1 MKKLFTPIKIGN
13 LEIKNR
19 VMMAPM
25 ENGHA
30 DFGGGI
36 NENIIAFLAERAKH
50 EVGIIMSGSI
60 AVTPEG
66 RGLPTQLCSYDET
79 LIPGMKIMAEK
90 IHGAGSLLGAQL
102 YHAGRQATAAVTGLQ
117 PIAPSAMPCAIL
129 GNDPREMAAED
140 FTRVLDAFILGARRC
155 VEIGFDMIELH
166 FAHGYLLH
174 SFLSPHS
181 NKRNDEYGGSFENR
195 MRYPMQVLDAI
206 INEVNGKVPVIIRVS
221 IEEFLDDGLGFEE
234 AKKICLEA
242 EKHGIDAVSIS
253 AASYDSVEYII
264 QPMFIPQGFLVEYA
278 HKMKKLLS
286 VPVIVAGRLNSAE
299 LIEEIIENDKADM
312 VAIGRGLIADEELI
326 SKIKN
331 EDYASIRY
339 CIACNQGCIDKVF
352 VGEGAK
358 CLVNPRAGYELTRNI
373 VPSETPRKVVII
385 GAGPA
390 GLEAA
395 RICRLRGH
403 NVVVLD
409 KVSKIGGKLELLSIP
424 PEKDSFL
431 LFRDYLYG
439 QMTQMGIKFELKDV
453 TSAEDIKPYDPD
465 VVIVATGATQLT
477 PKFPIAADAK
487 VVMAE
492 DVLTGKVDV
501 GETIAVIGG
510 GLVGAETAKY
520 LCSQNK
526 TVHIIEMLDA
536 IGKDYGATYIGHN
549 LSFLTKKGAVS
560 HVNSKVIAVEKG
572 AVILEN
578 ETIAADSVVV
588 AVGYQPDDTLEHELK
603 SIFQKVY
610 KIGDA
615 KSPRRVLDATSEGF
629 ETANQ
634 I

>member
-1 MKKLFTPIKIGN
+1 MRKLFTPIKIGN

-30 DFGGGI
+30 TFGGGI
-36 NENIIAFLAERAKH
+36 NDNIVAFLVERAKH
-50 EVGIIMSGSI
+50 DVGVIMTGSI

-66 RGLPTQLCSYDET
+66 RGLPTQLCSYDEK
-79 LIPGMKIMAEK
+79 LIPGMKTLVDK
-90 IHGAGSLLGAQL
+90 IHQAGSLLGAQL
-102 YHAGRQATAAVTGLQ
+102 YHAGRQATSAVTGIQ
-117 PIAPSAMPCAIL
+117 PIAPSAMPCVIL
-129 GNDPREMAAED
+129 HNDPREMVAED
-140 FTRVLDAFILGARRC
+140 FTRVLDAFVLGAKRC
-155 VEIGFDMIELH
+155 VEIGFDMIEVH

-181 NKRNDEYGGSFENR
+181 NKRTDEYGGSLENR

-206 INEVNGKVPVIIRVS
+206 IKEVNGKVPVIIRVS
-221 IEEFLDDGLGFEE
+221 IDEFLDDGLCFDES
-234 AKKICLEA
+234 KQVCLEA
-242 EKHGIDAVSIS
+242 EKHGVDAISIS

-264 QPMFIPQGFLVEYA
+264 QPMFVPQGFLVEYA
-278 HKMKKLLS
+278 HEMKKLLS
-286 VPVIVAGRLNSAE
+286 IPVIVAGRLNSAE
-299 LIEEIIENDKADM
+299 LIEEIIESGKADM

-358 CLVNPRAGYELTRNI
+358 CLVNPRAGYELTRNT
-373 VPSETPRKVVII
+373 VPSKHPKKVVIV
-385 GAGPA
+385 GAGAA

-395 RICRLRGH
+395 RTCKLRGH
-403 NVVVLD
+403 DVIVFD
-409 KVSKIGGKLELLSIP
+409 KVSRIGGKLELLSLP

-431 LFRDYLYG
+431 KFRDYLYG
-439 QMTQMGIKFELKDV
+439 QMTQLGIKFELKDV
-453 TSAEDIKPYDPD
+453 TSAEQLKPYNPD
-465 VVIVATGATQLT
+465 VVIIATGATQLA
-477 PKFPIAADAK
+477 PQFPIAAGAQ

-492 DVLTGKVDV
+492 DVLTGKEKV
-501 GETIAVIGG
+501 GETVAVIGG

-526 TVHIIEMLDA
+526 NVHIIEMLDA

-549 LSFLTKKGAVS
+549 LSFLTKKGVVS
-560 HVNSKVIAVEKG
+560 HVNAKVIAVEKG
-572 AVILEN
+572 KVILDN
-578 ETIAADSVVV
+578 GTVAADSVVV
-588 AVGYQPDDTLEHELK
+588 AVGYKPNNTLEEELQSVFK
-603 SIFQKVY
+603 TVY

-629 ETANQ
+629 EVANQ
-634 I
+634 L